1 MRILTDGGIVSEVEL
16 VILEGVAGYSVHGDP
31 DEGFYPLDEV
41 IAFLEDTAE
50 ARIEAALALADVGA
64 ESEKRGERVGPKFAE
79 CIAAILRGETP

>member
-41 IAFLEDTAE
+41 IAFLEE
-50 ARIEAALALADVGA
+50 
-64 ESEKRGERVGPKFAE
+64 
-79 CIAAILRGETP
+79 GETP